1 VPRETGYK
9 EISGYTSRGMDK
21 NRIRT
26 KWESLDGHR
35 VRLRVVLPAN
45 VRSQDA
51 PTSPPLLLIHGL
63 AGSADAWEPM
73 LRCLQHGALGRPVYG
88 VDLPGFGHSQGPPY
102 AMGMTE
108 LADWVARLLDLLG
121 ITRAHVAGISMGCQ
135 VALALAH
142 RHPERVG
149 ALVLVGPTL
158 GGRAVPLWR
167 YILGMALNSP
177 REPWFYKAL
186 AIRMFFQM
194 GPLRYAAT
202 VREMMSDDTLAR
214 AVQVAAPTLVV
225 RGSADGLVPEA
236 SVRRLTVALP
246 NGAFAAILGAGHV
259 VQYHRAQDL
268 ARLVQAHCWGDAEPE
283 VGQALWRRPD
293 IPGKR

>member
-1 VPRETGYK
+1 MEF
-9 EISGYTSRGMDK
+9 GYTARGMDK

-26 KWESLDGHR
+26 KWESLQGRR

-45 VRSQDA
+45 ARWQD
-51 PTSPPLLLIHGL
+51 PLEHPPLLLIHGL

-73 LRCLQHGALGRPVYG
+73 LHCLQQCALNRPVYG

-102 AMGMTE
+102 APGMTE
-108 LADWVARLLDLLG
+108 LADWLARLLDLLG
-121 ITRAHVAGISMGCQ
+121 IARAHLAGVSMGCQ

-142 RHPERVG
+142 RHPGRVG
-149 ALVLVGPTL
+149 ALVLVAPTL

-177 REPWFYKAL
+177 REPWRYKAL
-186 AIRMFFQM
+186 ATRMFFQM

-214 AVQVAAPTLVV
+214 AVQVTAPTLVV

-236 SVRRLTVALP
+236 SVRRLTATLP

-259 VQYHRAQDL
+259 VQYHRAQNL
-268 ARLVQAHCWGDAEPE
+268 ARLVQAHCWGEAKPE
-283 VGQALWRRPD
+283 VGQALWGRPD
-293 IPGKR
+293 IPGKQ